1 MRERCRNQ
9 APGRGTVVATN
20 RYCRTKF
27 RHHVSEFPVT
37 DFRGVQYLSRRLS
50 ARPIKTICKLFIVI
64 ICTIY
69 RLLILQLILIGKA
82 PDALASSPV
91 AEVAEEHLCQPE
103 PHKNLTAPDNTLAQK
118 NVKRQELTASNAH
131 PQTTVSQH
139 FFRSQAVKPRPA

>member
-20 RYCRTKF
+20 RYCRTKV

-50 ARPIKTICKLFIVI
+50 SQPIKTKCN
-64 ICTIY
+64 

-82 PDALASSPV
+82 PEALASSPV
-91 AEVAEEHLCQPE
+91 AEVAEEHLCQSE

-139 FFRSQAVKPRPA
+139 LFRSQAVKPRPA